1 MTPDWDALRRAYSEG
16 GTVRDLSRKWGVP
29 ESTLRGRIRRE
40 NWQRCAQKEK
50 TEIVQKDEQS
60 QRRSDRVDDL
70 ADRMLTCLERAV
82 EELDAV
88 TRTVREKVKK
98 EDGGDVTTDYAQ
110 VMPGEKGLID
120 RGGLKQLTGVL
131 KDLKEILVLRSEG
144 DTLEQQARIAR
155 LQRGLSRED
164 SQERILVTME
174 GACGGYAD

>member
-1 MTPDWDALRRAYSEG
+1 MTPDWDALRRAYSGG

-98 EDGGDVTTDYAQ
+98 RTAGT
-110 VMPGEKGLID
+110 
-120 RGGLKQLTGVL
+120 
-131 KDLKEILVLRSEG
+131 
-144 DTLEQQARIAR
+144 
-155 LQRGLSRED
+155 
-164 SQERILVTME
+164 
-174 GACGGYAD
+174 